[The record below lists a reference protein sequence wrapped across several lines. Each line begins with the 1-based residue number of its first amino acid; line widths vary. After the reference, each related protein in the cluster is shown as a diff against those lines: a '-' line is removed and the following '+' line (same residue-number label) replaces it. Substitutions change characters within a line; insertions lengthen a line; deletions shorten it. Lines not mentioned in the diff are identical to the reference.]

1 MNSIFSGLM
10 FRIEGAIAEVIAL
23 TANAGMLEFTYGSI
37 LDELR
42 KRAGM
47 IGKELFDIDEI
58 RLKKCRS

>member
-1 MNSIFSGLM
+1 M

-42 KRAGM
+42 KKAGM